1 MIINLFLHFNHIHD
15 ILLCLFCG
23 FAFSTIQNQF
33 VRETLKMHRSSFEI
47 HVKSPVLHVIRLNL
61 IHYDMN
67 ITNRNV
73 RCFQSRLQ
81 KTLEL
86 QIENKM
92 TKSEVSDLHVQN
104 FFRYTRGY
112 WYSTKND
119 NYICMHKVFLLTS

>member
-1 MIINLFLHFNHIHD
+1 MSLVVQFICLNMIINLFLHFNHIHD

-67 ITNRNV
+67 ITNRNE

-86 QIENKM
+86 QIENRM
-92 TKSEVSDLHVQN
+92 TKSEFSTLHVQISML
-104 FFRYTRGY
+104 FERILVF
-112 WYSTKND
+112 
-119 NYICMHKVFLLTS
+119 HKK